1 MNLGTL
7 AGDLGCFPLD
17 PGPSHPESDSRTSTD
32 GIRSLIGFGNLVGPL
47 ALSVLYLRTS
57 NPRLYLNIFRG
68 EPAITGFDWPFTP
81 IHKSSK
87 WFSAHNGSS
96 LHSVLPELH
105 SAHG

>member
-7 AGDLGCFPLD
+7 AGDLGSFPLD

-68 EPAITGFDWPFTP
+68 EPAITEFDWSFTP

-87 WFSAHNGSS
+87 RFSALTGSS

>member
-7 AGDLGCFPLD
+7 ADDLGSYPLD

-57 NPRLYLNIFRG
+57 NPRLYLNLFRG
-68 EPAITGFDWPFTP
+68 EPAISGFDWSFAPS
-81 IHKSSK
+81 HSSSTN
-87 WFSAHNGSS
+87 FSTLVGSD
-96 LHSVLPELH
+96 LHVLLH
-105 SAHG
+105 TLHPDHG